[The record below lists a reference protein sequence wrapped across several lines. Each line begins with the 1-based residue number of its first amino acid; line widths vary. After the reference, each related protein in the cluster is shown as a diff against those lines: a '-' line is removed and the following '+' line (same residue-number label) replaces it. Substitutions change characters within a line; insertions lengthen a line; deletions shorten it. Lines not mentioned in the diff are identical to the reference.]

1 MDSYSIAEAKAQL
14 SKLIR
19 RAGAGRDVIIT
30 RHGKPV
36 ARLRPATEPKV
47 GVPIAELKENLA
59 RQRASKVSSAPIL
72 RRLREQE

>member
-1 MDSYSIAEAKAQL
+1 MDTYSIAEAKAQL

-36 ARLRPATEPKV
+36 ARIRPASEPGKSV
-47 GVPIAELKENLA
+47 SLEDLRKHLA
-59 RQRASKVSSAPIL
+59 SQRASKVSSAKIL
-72 RRLREQE
+72 RHLRDAE